1 MPTSKKKISFNAFW
15 KINEKD
21 FTKGITK
28 EHAKNLKILMRGCY
42 NLVGKKREETI
53 EDMLT
58 FGQPRYPRMI
68 TNKLITVLP
77 KGESKLKRDKV

>member
-1 MPTSKKKISFNAFW
+1 MKKISFNKFW

-21 FTKGITK
+21 FTKGQTK
-28 EHAKNLKILMRGCY
+28 EQIKNLKIIMRNCY
-42 NLVGKKREETI
+42 NLVGKKREEVI

-58 FGQPRYPRMI
+58 FDQPRYPRMI

-77 KGESKLKRDKV
+77 KGKS